1 MLVAFT
7 FRIKKNESYIQ
18 LVFISKTKYDRIYI
32 EGAMSMEEHI
42 IDMNEKNT
50 LAMKLLHYFITEKGY
65 TPIIL
70 QGAEDEI
77 WLENLDE
84 DYKVVRLVMR
94 YIHNDE
100 QYKFDVFKTN
110 RILRKIKK
118 KTLSFK
124 LNTLS
129 IFLDLGGAVN
139 LDEFKTDNITAIEV
153 HEDADVKKNKLLKS
167 IFPDLSR
174 KLKFSEEGIE
184 LFIKVTNDINKHNKK
199 DQERVADVFA
209 PKKPI
214 ITYALIIINM
224 LVYFIP
230 MLLGNSDT
238 VITYL
243 GSYGPFV
250 KMGEYYRLISSAFVH
265 ANLAHLLFNMY
276 ALWIIGMQLE
286 SFIGKWRFLVV
297 YLFSAVCG
305 SLLSVVVTPDA
316 LSVGASGAIFGLLG
330 ALLYFGYHYRIY
342 LGTVIKSQIIPLI
355 VVNLILGFMF
365 PGIDNAAHIGGLIGG
380 ALMMIGVGVKYKSSN
395 FEKINGLIVSL
406 IFLGFLVYMALFA

>member
-1 MLVAFT
+1 
-7 FRIKKNESYIQ
+7 
-18 LVFISKTKYDRIYI
+18 
-32 EGAMSMEEHI
+32 MEEHV

-100 QYKFDVFKTN
+100 QYKFDIFKTN

-139 LDEFKTDNITAIEV
+139 LDDFKTDNITAVEV

-174 KLKFSEEGIE
+174 KLKFSEEGID
-184 LFIKVTNDINKHNKK
+184 LFIKVTNDINKHNQK

-214 ITYALIIINM
+214 VTYALIIINI
-224 LVYFIP
+224 LVFFIP
-230 MLLGNSDT
+230 MLLSNSDIA
-238 VITYL
+238 VAYL

-250 KMGEYYRLISSAFVH
+250 KMGEYYRLITAAFVH
-265 ANLAHLLFNMY
+265 ANIAHLLFNMY

-297 YLFSAVCG
+297 YLFSAICG

-355 VVNLILGFMF
+355 VINLLLGFMV
-365 PGIDNAAHIGGLIGG
+365 PGIDNAAHIGGLIAGVFTTM
-380 ALMMIGVGVKYKSSN
+380 ALGIKNKTTNMDR
-395 FEKINGLIVSL
+395 INGWIVSVIFFAFL
-406 IFLGFLVYMALFA
+406 IYLGFFVLV

>member
-1 MLVAFT
+1 M
-7 FRIKKNESYIQ
+7 
-18 LVFISKTKYDRIYI
+18 
-32 EGAMSMEEHI
+32 
-42 IDMNEKNT
+42 
-50 LAMKLLHYFITEKGY
+50 
-65 TPIIL
+65 
-70 QGAEDEI
+70 
-77 WLENLDE
+77 
-84 DYKVVRLVMR
+84 
-94 YIHNDE
+94 
-100 QYKFDVFKTN
+100 
-110 RILRKIKK
+110 
-118 KTLSFK
+118 
-124 LNTLS
+124 
-129 IFLDLGGAVN
+129 DLGGAVN
-139 LDEFKTDNITAIEV
+139 LDEFKTDNITAVEV
-153 HEDADVKKNKLLKS
+153 HEDDDVKKNKLLKS

-184 LFIKVTNDINKHNKK
+184 LFVKVTNDINKHNKK
-199 DQERVADVFA
+199 DQEKVADVFS
-209 PKKPI
+209 PKKPVV
-214 ITYALIIINM
+214 TYALIIINL

-250 KMGEYYRLISSAFVH
+250 KMGEYYRLITAAFVH
-265 ANLAHLLFNMY
+265 ANIAHLLFNMY

-286 SFIGKWRFLVV
+286 SFIGKWRYLVV

-330 ALLYFGYHYRIY
+330 ALLYFGYHYRVY

-355 VVNLILGFMF
+355 AINLILGFMV

-395 FEKINGLIVSL
+395 FEKINGLIVSS
-406 IFLGFLVYMALFA
+406 IFFGFLVYMALFA

>member
-1 MLVAFT
+1 M
-7 FRIKKNESYIQ
+7 
-18 LVFISKTKYDRIYI
+18 FISIRKYVKIYT
-32 EGAMSMEEHI
+32 EGAMSMEEHV

-84 DYKVVRLVMR
+84 DYKVIRLVMR

-139 LDEFKTDNITAIEV
+139 LDDFKTDNITAVEV

-184 LFIKVTNDINKHNKK
+184 LFIKVTNDINKHNQK

-209 PKKPI
+209 PKNPV
-214 ITYALIIINM
+214 ITYALIIINV
-224 LVYFIP
+224 LVFFIP
-230 MLLGNSDT
+230 MLLGYSDT
-238 VITYL
+238 VVAYL

-250 KMGEYYRLISSAFVH
+250 KMGEYYRLITAAFVH
-265 ANLAHLLFNMY
+265 ANIAHLLFNMY

-297 YLFSAVCG
+297 YLFSAICG
-305 SLLSVVVTPDA
+305 SLLSVSVTPDA

-355 VVNLILGFMF
+355 VINLLLGFMV

-395 FEKINGLIVSL
+395 FEKVNGLIVSV
-406 IFLGFLVYMALFA
+406 IFLGFLVYMALFI

>member
-1 MLVAFT
+1 M
-7 FRIKKNESYIQ
+7 Q
-18 LVFISKTKYDRIYI
+18 
-32 EGAMSMEEHI
+32 EHI

-100 QYKFDVFKTN
+100 QYKFDIFKTN

-124 LNTLS
+124 LNALS

-139 LDEFKTDNITAIEV
+139 LDEFKTNNITVVEV
-153 HEDADVKKNKLLKS
+153 HEDSDIKKNKLLKS
-167 IFPDLSR
+167 IFFFFLR

-184 LFIKVTNDINKHNKK
+184 LFVKVTNDINNHNMK
-199 DQERVADVFA
+199 DQEKVEDVFS

-214 ITYALIIINM
+214 ITYALIIINL

-230 MLLGNSDT
+230 MLLGNSDI
-238 VITYL
+238 VISYL
-243 GSYGPFV
+243 GSYGLSV
-250 KMGEYYRLISSAFVH
+250 KMGEYYRLLTAVFVH
-265 ANLAHLLFNMY
+265 ANIAHLLFNMY

-297 YLFSAVCG
+297 YLFSALCG

-355 VVNLILGFMF
+355 VINLLLGFMV

-380 ALMMIGVGVKYKSSN
+380 ALMMIGVGVKYKSST
-395 FEKINGLIVSL
+395 FEKVNGLIVSL
-406 IFLGFLVYMALFA
+406 IFFGFLVYMALFL

>member
-1 MLVAFT
+1 M
-7 FRIKKNESYIQ
+7 Q
-18 LVFISKTKYDRIYI
+18 
-32 EGAMSMEEHI
+32 EHI
-42 IDMNEKNT
+42 INMDEKNT

-110 RILRKIKK
+110 RILKKIKK

-129 IFLDLGGAVN
+129 IFLDLGGSVN
-139 LDEFKTDNITAIEV
+139 LDEFKTDNITAIDV
-153 HEDADVKKNKLLKS
+153 HEENEVKKNKLLKTV
-167 IFPDLSR
+167 FPDLSK
-174 KLKFSEEGIE
+174 KLKFSEEGVA
-184 LFIKVTNDINKHNKK
+184 LFVKVTNDINDHNKK
-199 DQERVADVFA
+199 DQEKVTDVFS
-209 PKKPI
+209 PKRPI
-214 ITYALIIINM
+214 VTYTLIIIN
-224 LVYFIP
+224 LFVFLFPLFY
-230 MLLGNSDT
+230 GNFEQ
-238 VITYL
+238 IYNL
-243 GSYGPFV
+243 FASYGPFV
-250 KMGEYYRLISSAFVH
+250 KLGDYYRLLTAAFLH
-265 ANLAHLLFNMY
+265 ANIAHLIFNMY

-286 SFIGKWRFLVV
+286 SFIGKWRYLVV

-305 SLLSVVVTPDA
+305 SLLSVIVTPDA
-316 LSVGASGAIFGLLG
+316 VSVGASGAIFGLLG
-330 ALLYFGYHYRIY
+330 ALLYFGYHYRVY

-355 VVNLILGFMF
+355 IINLLLGFMV

-380 ALMMIGVGVKYKSSN
+380 ALMMIGVGVKYKSST

-406 IFLGFLVYMALFA
+406 IFFCFLVYMALFI

>member
-1 MLVAFT
+1 M
-7 FRIKKNESYIQ
+7 Q
-18 LVFISKTKYDRIYI
+18 
-32 EGAMSMEEHI
+32 EHI

-100 QYKFDVFKTN
+100 QYKFDIFKTN

-124 LNTLS
+124 LNALS

-139 LDEFKTDNITAIEV
+139 LDEFKTNNITVVEV
-153 HEDADVKKNKLLKS
+153 HEDSDIKKNKLLKS

-184 LFIKVTNDINKHNKK
+184 LFVKVTNDINNHNMK
-199 DQERVADVFA
+199 DQEKVEDVFS

-214 ITYALIIINM
+214 ITYALIIINL

-230 MLLGNSDT
+230 MLLGNSDI
-238 VITYL
+238 VISYL
-243 GSYGPFV
+243 GSYGLSV
-250 KMGEYYRLISSAFVH
+250 KMGEYYRLLTAVFVH
-265 ANLAHLLFNMY
+265 ANIAHLLFNMY

-297 YLFSAVCG
+297 YLFSALCG

-316 LSVGASGAIFGLLG
+316 LSVGASGTIFGLLG

-355 VVNLILGFMF
+355 VINLLLGFMV

-380 ALMMIGVGVKYKSSN
+380 ALMMIGVGVKYKSST
-395 FEKINGLIVSL
+395 FEKVNGLIVSL
-406 IFLGFLVYMALFA
+406 IFFGFLVYMALFL